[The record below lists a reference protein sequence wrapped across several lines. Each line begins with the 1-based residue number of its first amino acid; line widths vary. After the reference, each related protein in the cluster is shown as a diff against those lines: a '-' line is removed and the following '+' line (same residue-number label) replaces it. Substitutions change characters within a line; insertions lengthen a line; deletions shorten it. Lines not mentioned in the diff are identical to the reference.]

1 MINYIKAEL
10 YRNFHHT
17 YFWIWTGV
25 FAISSIL
32 INILF
37 KGPGNTSLDQ
47 LMGMSLMALLVPIYI
62 VLCYID
68 MTSAEEQKNKTMK
81 NVLSFGLSRNKFVLS
96 KLIVSIILSFLG
108 AFIIMGAF
116 YGSGALLFKAGKDF
130 STILPIFIKS
140 LIAAVPLWI
149 AAVSIGLF
157 LSIAFSSNTIFSI
170 VYVILFSATAGI
182 IKFLMIFVSKKF
194 ITVYNMLITVKLS
207 DLSPQSGIKLT
218 NHVIFTDATLGI
230 VYTIIFTALA
240 MIYFS
245 KKEIK

>member
-10 YRNFHHT
+10 YRNFHHV
-17 YFWIWTGV
+17 YFWTWTGV

-32 INILF
+32 LNILF
-37 KGPGNTSLDQ
+37 RAGNSTTQAQ
-47 LMGMSLMALLVPIYI
+47 LLGTSLMALPLPIYI

-130 STILPIFIKS
+130 SMVLPIFIKS
-140 LIAAVPLWI
+140 LVAALPLWI

-170 VYVILFSATAGI
+170 AYVIIFSATAGI

-207 DLSPQSGIKLT
+207 NLSPQSGIKLT
-218 NHVIFTDATLGI
+218 NHIIFTDVTLGI
-230 VYTIIFTALA
+230 VYTIIFTALT